1 MDRRQKESNTMDNVI
16 EVEKLAHYYGK
27 RTIYENLNF
36 TVPRGRI
43 FGLLGKNGVG
53 KTTLIKI
60 LMGFLRP
67 TSGRCRVLGEDSHNL
82 SPAARR
88 KIGLL
93 FEGHLAY
100 EFMSIAQIEKFY
112 SAHYPSW
119 NRGLY
124 YELVDRLDLPHDHLI
139 KNMSCGQRS
148 QVVLGLI
155 FAQNPDLMILDDY
168 SMGLDA
174 GYRRLFLDYLYD
186 YVKDGSKTVFVTSH
200 IVQDLENLVNDVIFL
215 DRGGEILQT
224 SLDEFMS
231 GFKQFRF
238 RKNGSGNMPRKDEV
252 ITNTDNAGSMI
263 SVYSF
268 QTSAAVSAHLKGQGF
283 DISTLE
289 RVPMS
294 LEDAFIGLTGKY

>member
-1 MDRRQKESNTMDNVI
+1 MENVI
-16 EVEKLAHYYGK
+16 EVENLTHWFGK
-27 RTIYENLNF
+27 QIIYKNLNF

-53 KTTLIKI
+53 KTTLITI

-67 TSGRCRVLGEDSHNL
+67 VSGKCRVMGEDSHNL
-82 SPAARR
+82 SPDTRR

-100 EFMSIAQIEKFY
+100 NFMSIAQIERFY
-112 SAHYPSW
+112 STHYPDW
-119 NRGLY
+119 NRELY
-124 YELVDRLDLPHDHLI
+124 YGLVDRLDLPYDHVI

-155 FAQNPDLMILDDY
+155 FAQSPELMILDDY

-174 GYRRLFLDYLYD
+174 GYRRLFLEYLSE

-200 IVQDLENLVNDVIFL
+200 IVQDLEKLVNEVIFL
-215 DRGGEILQT
+215 DKGGEILQT
-224 SLDEFMS
+224 PLDDFMS
-231 GFKQFRF
+231 DFKQFRF
-238 RKNGSGNMPRKDEV
+238 KKNGLKNILYKDEV
-252 ITNTDNAGSMI
+252 IRNVDNTGNMI

-268 QTSAAVSAHLKGQGF
+268 FSKEAVTAHFKKQGL
-283 DISTLE
+283 DVVLE
-289 RVPMS
+289 QIPMT

>member
-1 MDRRQKESNTMDNVI
+1 MGNVI
-16 EVEKLAHYYGK
+16 EVENLTHWFGK
-27 RTIYENLNF
+27 QIIYENLNF

-53 KTTLIKI
+53 KTTLITI

-67 TSGRCRVLGEDSHNL
+67 ISGRCRVLGEDSHNL

-100 EFMSIAQIEKFY
+100 NFMSITQIERFY
-112 SAHYPSW
+112 STHYPDW
-119 NRGLY
+119 NRELY
-124 YELVDRLDLPHDHLI
+124 YGLVDRLDLPYDHVI

-155 FAQNPDLMILDDY
+155 FAQSPELMILDDY

-174 GYRRLFLDYLYD
+174 GYRRLFLEYLNE

-200 IVQDLENLVNDVIFL
+200 IVQDLEKLVNEVIFL
-215 DRGGEILQT
+215 DRGGEIFQT
-224 SLDEFMS
+224 PLDDFMS
-231 GFKQFRF
+231 DFKQFSF
-238 RKNGSGNMPRKDEV
+238 RNNGSKNIPHKDEV
-252 ITNTDNAGSMI
+252 IRNVENTGSMI

-268 QTSAAVSAHLKGQGF
+268 QSKEAVAAHLKEQGL
-283 DISTLE
+283 DVAILE
-289 RVPMS
+289 QVPMT